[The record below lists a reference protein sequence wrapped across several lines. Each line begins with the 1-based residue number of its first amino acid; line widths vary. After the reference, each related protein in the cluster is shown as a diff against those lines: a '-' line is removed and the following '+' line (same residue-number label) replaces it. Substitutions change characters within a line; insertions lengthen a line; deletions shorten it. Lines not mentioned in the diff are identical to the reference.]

1 MMMDLSADNRYIATL
16 GADEPQ
22 TCSLWDWT
30 DKDKDGPIVSMKFDY
45 QTNLCPAHWI
55 KFNPMDPHELACNG
69 KNRVL
74 FMKWTYQSETFQYYG
89 ASVGKETQ

>member
-1 MMMDLSADNRYIATL
+1 MMDLSADNRYIATL

-30 DKDKDGPIVSMKFDY
+30 DMDKDGPQVSMKFDY
-45 QTNLCPAHWI
+45 QTVGAAHWI

-69 KNRVL
+69 ASRVL
-74 FMKWTYQSETFQYYG
+74 FMKWTYQSETF
-89 ASVGKETQ
+89 